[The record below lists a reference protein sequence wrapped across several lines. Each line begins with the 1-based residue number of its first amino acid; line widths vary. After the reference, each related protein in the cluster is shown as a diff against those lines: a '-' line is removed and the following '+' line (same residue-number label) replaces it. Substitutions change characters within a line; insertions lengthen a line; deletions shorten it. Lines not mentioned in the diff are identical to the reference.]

1 MSYNSKLKGAEVE
14 AKLDKIDLLNA
25 GMEDTEE
32 TVEDVVSLPFV
43 SYNEQSL
50 TEEQKEQAR
59 KNIGAMS
66 TDELFDEDKYAY
78 GVEFD
83 TNVSSPT
90 CTRIGNMALHRTLPV
105 QSLMRGCLL
114 DDNGNVVEYLDQ
126 NDWTKNTLNG
136 SKGQV
141 MVEIPQH
148 YRRFAES
155 GTIRQVWLSLK
166 PLFGYHV
173 VPKCYVSAY
182 RATVQRSTLKLAS
195 VKNTS
200 TDYRGGDNTSNWDGT
215 YRSLLGLPA
224 TNISRTNFRAY
235 ARKRKPSTYEWN
247 CMTYDIQKTLCWL
260 FVTEYATLNSQAGYN
275 AQLNANG
282 FRQGGLGAGATTLD
296 NKKWRS
302 YNTLNPFIPCGFTDS
317 LGNNT
322 GVIEYTMPSQYNST
336 TTKVQ
341 VSRYRGVENPFGLVW
356 DAVDG
361 INACIGPTLSK
372 IYICSN
378 PSNFTDDGYDGYKY
392 VGDAAVSDGYINKTI
407 FGENGEIIASGVS
420 GGSTTYCCD
429 YHYTSIPSSEALRA
443 VIFSAGGASG
453 TYAGFFCVNLTTVPS
468 LVTQDLGTRLC
479 FIPL

>member
-195 VKNTS
+195 VK
-200 TDYRGGDNTSNWDGT
+200 YL
-215 YRSLLGLPA
+215 Y
-224 TNISRTNFRAY
+224 
-235 ARKRKPSTYEWN
+235 
-247 CMTYDIQKTLCWL
+247 
-260 FVTEYATLNSQAGYN
+260 
-275 AQLNANG
+275 
-282 FRQGGLGAGATTLD
+282 
-296 NKKWRS
+296 
-302 YNTLNPFIPCGFTDS
+302 
-317 LGNNT
+317 
-322 GVIEYTMPSQYNST
+322 
-336 TTKVQ
+336 
-341 VSRYRGVENPFGLVW
+341 
-356 DAVDG
+356 
-361 INACIGPTLSK
+361 
-372 IYICSN
+372 
-378 PSNFTDDGYDGYKY
+378 
-392 VGDAAVSDGYINKTI
+392 
-407 FGENGEIIASGVS
+407 
-420 GGSTTYCCD
+420 
-429 YHYTSIPSSEALRA
+429 
-443 VIFSAGGASG
+443 
-453 TYAGFFCVNLTTVPS
+453 
-468 LVTQDLGTRLC
+468 
-479 FIPL
+479 